1 MCSIKPR
8 FSKKSILS
16 TLLYSKL
23 KILYMP
29 FFQKYLILLISLFCS
44 FQLLSQEKDSVLA
57 NKKLIIGITET
68 PPFVEKRPHGYSGL
82 SITSWKMVNE
92 QLQASYEFKE
102 YEDLAGLLDGIEK
115 GEVDLSVN
123 PITVTDNRM
132 NRMDF
137 SQPYFI
143 SHTSI
148 VKRKESTFLKHLKNF
163 FSWDFFSV
171 IALLLF
177 VILIFGILVW
187 FFERKKNKEEFG
199 GNLKGIMQGFWWSA
213 VTMTTV
219 GYGDKAPKTTGG
231 RVIGLIWMFMAVII
245 ISSFTAGI
253 ASSLTVKSIN
263 EEISNIQDLERFEVT
278 TVRSSSSE
286 ELLDLYNIEK
296 DLVANGREGLESLV
310 NEKTNL
316 FVYDEPILKF
326 EIDRMELANDLE
338 ILGQSLKKDYYSYAF
353 PKGSKLRVKIDPLL
367 VRTLKTMEW
376 GNQVKDYN

>member
-1 MCSIKPR
+1 MPAVR
-8 FSKKSILS
+8 HIL
-16 TLLYSKL
+16 
-23 KILYMP
+23 
-29 FFQKYLILLISLFCS
+29 FFLFTIVCS
-44 FQLLSQEKDSVLA
+44 FQSIAQEPDSLQT
-57 NKKLIIGITET
+57 NKKLIIGVTET
-68 PPFVEKRPHGYSGL
+68 PPFVEKRPNGFSGL

-92 QLQASYEFKE
+92 QLQATYEFKE
-102 YEDLAGLLDGIEK
+102 YKNLESLLNAIEK

-132 NRMDF
+132 KRMEF

-143 SHTSI
+143 SHTSV
-148 VKRKESTFLKHLKNF
+148 VKKKESTFLKHLKNF

-171 IALLLF
+171 IGLLLF

-187 FFERKKNKEEFG
+187 AFEREKNKEEFG
-199 GNLKGIMQGFWWSA
+199 GNIRGIMQGFWWSA

-231 RVIGLIWMFMAVII
+231 RVVGLIWMFMAVII

-263 EEISNIQDLERFEVT
+263 EEIRNIQDLERFDVT
-278 TVRSSSSE
+278 TVKSSSSQ
-286 ELLDLYNIEK
+286 ELLDLYNIENN
-296 DLVANGREGLESLV
+296 LVSNGFEGLDAV
-310 NEKTNL
+310 RNDKTTL

-326 EIDRMELANDLE
+326 EIERLDLSNDLE

-353 PKGSKLRVKIDPLL
+353 PKDSRLLKKIDPIL
-367 VRTLKTMEW
+367 VRTLKSMEW
-376 GNQVKDYN
+376 ANLIKDYN